1 MKMKK
6 IILATALLM
15 TGLMMVA
22 GSAQAQQGS
31 KDASREK
38 KLFRNFA
45 GGGSTSVGS
54 FCIEGLVF
62 LMANGDVSNQ
72 TFIIQVYEEKNGK
85 VVPRR
90 CEEVARAQ

>member
-1 MKMKK
+1 MKK
-6 IILATALLM
+6 ILMASLLIAAWLV
-15 TGLMMVA
+15 GA
-22 GSAQAQQGS
+22 GSAQAQQES
-31 KDASREK
+31 KDNSRER
-38 KLFRNFA
+38 KLFRNYA

-90 CEEVARAQ
+90 CEEVARAK